1 MSKTTALIFVE
12 GETEEEFY
20 QVVCDRYLRGL
31 SKQVKNLHGNFNIH
45 SKILDKTVSFLEN
58 HPESEVRVYC
68 CIDRESRDQNPP
80 INIDNLVKTF
90 ALKKCRV
97 LSVRKIIATQM
108 IESWFFHDTEGIYKF
123 LSTPKSKRN
132 YKFKPPEKFT
142 HIHLADLFK
151 RNGKIYIKGKRC
163 KNFIKHLDI
172 KKIVG
177 ACEELQKGIN
187 LISRKKQPPKMKK
200 IKSKK

>member
-80 INIDNLVKTF
+80 INIDNLV
-90 ALKKCRV
+90 
-97 LSVRKIIATQM
+97 
-108 IESWFFHDTEGIYKF
+108 
-123 LSTPKSKRN
+123 
-132 YKFKPPEKFT
+132 
-142 HIHLADLFK
+142 
-151 RNGKIYIKGKRC
+151 
-163 KNFIKHLDI
+163 
-172 KKIVG
+172 
-177 ACEELQKGIN
+177 
-187 LISRKKQPPKMKK
+187 
-200 IKSKK
+200 